1 LKLDSNNLGT
11 HSLLDNLKAKSFT
24 GKASTT
30 TTTTNYGVFPPFLV
44 DKWME
49 TYAKLHMSIIPIG
62 TLLLAACYLTPPK
75 FLVFNKYSYSI
86 LESEIGA

>member
-1 LKLDSNNLGT
+1 
-11 HSLLDNLKAKSFT
+11 
-24 GKASTT
+24 
-30 TTTTNYGVFPPFLV
+30 
-44 DKWME
+44 
-49 TYAKLHMSIIPIG
+49 MSIIPIG